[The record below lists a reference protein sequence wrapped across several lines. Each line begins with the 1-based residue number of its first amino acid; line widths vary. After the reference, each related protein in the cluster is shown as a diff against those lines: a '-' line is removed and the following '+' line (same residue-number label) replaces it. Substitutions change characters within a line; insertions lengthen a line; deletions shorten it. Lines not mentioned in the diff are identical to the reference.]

1 MEVSFIPIHIKLDSY
16 LHFQIQIARDNS
28 LLRFDHLLGSN
39 VLFGSCKVVM
49 EKIWYEGGK

>member
-16 LHFQIQIARDNS
+16 LHFQIQIARDNE
-28 LLRFDHLLGSN
+28 LLRFVHLFGSN